1 MKLTWIHQ
9 WDEAIERLDFAD
21 LDPSFKVTGDI
32 GMSNLDKKKRLSSPC
47 DVNQLMDYYQT
58 LRREPVDGLL
68 SNSW

>member
-1 MKLTWIHQ
+1 MKLTWIHY

-32 GMSNLDKKKRLSSPC
+32 GMSNLDQTL
-47 DVNQLMDYYQT
+47 VFT

-68 SNSW
+68 SLAWILHWD